1 MSRLL
6 PPDATPLRIDNR
18 SPLVY
23 AGKYSMALTHLSLLA
38 ASGLTQLVAST
49 HATIASVP
57 PLQGESGH
65 PEQAPASYQM
75 VNRSLLWLAAL
86 AQQLSA
92 HLPREGGGLF
102 RSALNGVLGN
112 TLIAHDSPLQQGMSL
127 RNEQGKPLTADR
139 WQDTATRG
147 LVLFVHGLCL
157 SEREWQNE
165 AHPHF
170 VQALR
175 EAGYGVAWL
184 RYNTGRAIHEN
195 GTDLSHLL
203 DHSNPDG
210 LPITLIGHSMGGLV
224 IRAACHQAKQQGLPW
239 LAHLQNAA
247 YLGCPHQG
255 SPLERVGESAN
266 RLLGLTAYTRPLM
279 QIGGVRSNGIQDLRH
294 GRIAVGERPVTLVD
308 GVRHLLVA
316 GHLGQ
321 ERWMSFL
328 GDGLVPVNSAL
339 GRHPE
344 PEKALHGEQITRLQ
358 LPALGHMALLRDE
371 RVYAILRDWLQ
382 VGATTSPSIVG

>member
-1 MSRLL
+1 MSL
-6 PPDATPLRIDNR
+6 PTLPDTKPFQIDNR

-23 AGKYSMALTHLSLLA
+23 AGKYGMALTHLSLLA
-38 ASGLTQLVAST
+38 AGGLTQLVAST
-49 HATIASVP
+49 HATIASAP
-57 PLQGESGH
+57 PLQGES
-65 PEQAPASYQM
+65 ESAESAPASYHATH
-75 VNRSLLWLAAL
+75 RGLIWLAAL

-92 HLPREGGGLF
+92 RLPREGGGLF

-127 RNEQGKPLTADR
+127 RNEQGDLLTADR
-139 WQDTATRG
+139 WHTTAEGEETRG
-147 LVLFVHGLCL
+147 LVLFIHGLCL
-157 SEREWQNE
+157 SEQEWQNSE
-165 AHPHF
+165 HQRLA
-170 VQALR
+170 QGLR
-175 EAGYGVAWL
+175 EAGYGVTWL

-195 GTDLSHLL
+195 GTDLGHLL
-203 DHSNPDG
+203 EESNPDG
-210 LPITLIGHSMGGLV
+210 LPLTLIGHSMGGLV

-239 LAHLQNAA
+239 LTHLQNAA
-247 YLGCPHQG
+247 YLGSPHQG

-266 RLLGLTAYTRPLM
+266 RLLGMTAYTRPLM

-294 GRIAVGERPVTLVD
+294 GRIAAGERPVELVA

-316 GHLGQ
+316 GHLGK
-321 ERWMSFL
+321 ENWMNFL

-344 PEKALHGEQITRLQ
+344 PEKALHGDNVTRHE

-371 RVYAILRDWLQ
+371 RVYAILREWLI
-382 VGATTSPSIVG
+382 GAED